1 MPKPLSV
8 LASAAFACVA
18 LAACSNP
25 QADLDG
31 DLDVGG
37 TEPAYW
43 TVPVQ
48 REAGKSL
55 ISILGEPSFEGAA
68 PVKSQGGEGVFLL
81 TSKTQQGDFVMT
93 FTQKECF
100 DGLAE
105 TARAWTVTATW
116 KGEILNGCATPR

>member
-1 MPKPLSV
+1 MLKLVPA
-8 LASAAFACVA
+8 LAAAIMA
-18 LAACSNP
+18 LAACSNAE
-25 QADLDG
+25 ADLDG

-43 TVPVQ
+43 TVQVE

-55 ISILGEPSFEGAA
+55 ISILGEASFEGEA
-68 PVKSQGGEGVFLL
+68 PVRSRGEGGAILL

-105 TARAWTVTATW
+105 PARPWTVTVMW
-116 KGEILNGCATPR
+116 KGEILNGCAMPR